1 MGNKIYAPSQ
11 QCRFIQDR
19 TTFVRWDGQVSPCMG
34 LLHPYKTYLYGNE
47 RKIYSYALG
56 DIRRSTLRKIWN
68 SKEYRA
74 FRERLRA
81 FEFSP
86 CHICGGC
93 TLVDE
98 NKEDC
103 FGNTFP
109 ACGACLWAQGV
120 IQCP

>member
-1 MGNKIYAPSQ
+1 
-11 QCRFIQDR
+11 
-19 TTFVRWDGQVSPCMG
+19 MG
-34 LLHPYKTYLYGNE
+34 LLHTYKTYLYGNE
-47 RKIYSYALG
+47 RKVHSYALG

-93 TLVDE
+93 TLVEE

-120 IQCP
+120 IQCPWNQARRAFTGGSAELTKLPFSIMFTLLCR

>member
-1 MGNKIYAPSQ
+1 
-11 QCRFIQDR
+11 
-19 TTFVRWDGQVSPCMG
+19 MG

-47 RKIYSYALG
+47 RRVTDYALG
-56 DIRRSTLRKIWN
+56 DIGRRTLRAIWN
-68 SKEYRA
+68 SKEYRS
-74 FRERLRA
+74 FRERVRA
-81 FEFSP
+81 FDFSP

-93 TLVDE
+93 SLVEE

-103 FGNTFP
+103 FGSAFP